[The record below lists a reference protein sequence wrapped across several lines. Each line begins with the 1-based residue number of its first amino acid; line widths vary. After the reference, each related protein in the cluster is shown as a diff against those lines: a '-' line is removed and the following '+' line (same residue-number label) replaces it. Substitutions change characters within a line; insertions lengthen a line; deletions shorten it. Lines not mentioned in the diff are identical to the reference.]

1 LQSETPRPADHRLA
15 AVRLFYDYLVEEGLR
30 DSNPV
35 GRGRFVPG
43 SSTHRAGDCGLLPR
57 FTKLPWIPSDA
68 QWRQILI
75 VVKADPLRNRLMLA
89 LAYDAG
95 LRHEELCSVR
105 TDDLD
110 PAHRTIRVRAETT
123 KTRRGR
129 VMPYSATSGALLQRY
144 LIYRSG
150 LSPERGLLFLS
161 ESRRNRAPG
170 GVALARP
177 FNSPSHAATAPLPAT
192 SGSIPCCWQAWM

>member
-30 DSNPV
+30 DSNPS

-43 SSTHRAGDCGLLPR
+43 SSTHRGGDCGLLPR

-75 VVKADPLRNRLMLA
+75 AVKADPLRNRLMLA

-129 VMPYSATSGALLQRY
+129 VMPYSATSALWSSA
-144 LIYRSG
+144 IS
-150 LSPERGLLFLS
+150 FT
-161 ESRRNRAPG
+161 
-170 GVALARP
+170 
-177 FNSPSHAATAPLPAT
+177 AAD
-192 SGSIPCCWQAWM
+192 